1 MVTEYKLAARFLR
14 DLQGMG
20 DAPSLTDIRSI
31 VADRA
36 LMADLL
42 KREEERAAPN
52 LPTCQFRFRP
62 KTVVEVNLGAGDWR
76 RATVQEVRIRP
87 LAPGFSVHYE
97 IRGGAPHEHGCTMI
111 VVEDDLRLDDAYY
124 AALDAEQEKAAIGG
138 AG

>member
-1 MVTEYKLAARFLR
+1 MWAWQFAKLQTAAAVNGWTAFSAMQ
-14 DLQGMG
+14 DQYN
-20 DAPSLTDIRSI
+20 
-31 VADRA
+31 
-36 LMADLL
+36 LL
-42 KREEERAAPN
+42 KREEERAAPK

-87 LAPGFSVHYE
+87 LEPGFSVHYE

-111 VVEDDLRLDDAYY
+111 VAEDDLRLDDAYY
-124 AALDAEQEKAAIGG
+124 TALDAEQEKAAIGG